1 MGSVF
6 KQLSLASCA
15 IFISQAALAAD
26 LAMDLPAPVIEH
38 IPEVPA
44 TGGWY
49 LRGDIGYKI
58 YQAPKGSFSDPVI
71 GDLRFNRNKM
81 NDTVVIGAGIGYKF
95 NDYLRSDLTFDYE
108 PSAKYTG
115 HAPCND
121 PCASP
126 GYSRETS
133 NIDVWTLMLNGYL
146 DVGTWNGFTPYV
158 GAGVGAAYVNVRD
171 TKSFNPNGVN
181 TSYDGSS
188 GKWNFAW
195 ALMAGTSYAV
205 TPNWDIDLGYRYKNL
220 GEARSVQLNNVG
232 TGQSRIKYKDLAAH
246 EIRLGVR
253 YNFDTAGPVNRP
265 MLYSGNAVSARY

>member
-6 KQLSLASCA
+6 KQLSLASCV

-26 LAMDLPAPVIEH
+26 LAMDLPPPVIEH

-71 GDLRFNRNKM
+71 GDLRFNRNGM
-81 NDTVVIGAGIGYKF
+81 NDTVVIGAGVGYKF
-95 NDYLRSDLTFDYE
+95 NDYLRSDLTLDYE

-115 HAPCND
+115 YAPCNL
-121 PCASP
+121 CTGSNS
-126 GYSRETS
+126 SRETS

-158 GAGVGAAYVNVRD
+158 GAGVGAAYVNVND

-205 TPNWDIDLGYRYKNL
+205 SPNWDIDLGYRYKNL
-220 GEARSVQLNNVG
+220 GEARSVRLNNVG

-246 EIRLGVR
+246 EVRLGVR
-253 YNFDTAGPVNRP
+253 YNFNTAGPVSRP
-265 MLYSGNAVSARY
+265 VLYSGDAISARY

>member
-6 KQLSLASCA
+6 KQLSLAACA
-15 IFISQAALAAD
+15 VFVSQAALAAD

-44 TGGWY
+44 SGGWY

-58 YQAPKGSFSDPVI
+58 YQAPKGSFNDPVI
-71 GDLRFNRNKM
+71 GDLRFGRNKM
-81 NDTVVIGAGIGYKF
+81 NDTMVVGAGVGYRF

-108 PSAKYTG
+108 PSAKYRG
-115 HAPCND
+115 YAPCNLCTGSD
-121 PCASP
+121 
-126 GYSRETS
+126 YSRETA

-158 GAGVGAAYVNVRD
+158 GAGVGAAYVNVGD
-171 TKSFNPNGVN
+171 VKSFNPNGVN
-181 TSYDGSS
+181 TSYSGSH

-220 GEARSVQLNNVG
+220 GEAQSVKLAGVG
-232 TGQSRIKYKDLAAH
+232 SGQTRIKYKDLAAH
-246 EIRLGVR
+246 EVRLGVR
-253 YNFDTAGPVNRP
+253 YNFNTSGAVAAP
-265 MLYSGNAVSARY
+265 MIYSGGAIPARY

>member
-44 TGGWY
+44 AGGWY

-71 GDLRFNRNKM
+71 GDLRFSPNEM
-81 NDTVVIGAGIGYKF
+81 NDTMVIGVGVGYKF

-115 HAPCND
+115 YAPCNLCTGSD
-121 PCASP
+121 S
-126 GYSRETS
+126 SRETS

-158 GAGVGAAYVNVRD
+158 GAGVGAAYVNVKD
-171 TKSFNPNGVN
+171 TKSFNPNGVT

-220 GEARSVQLNNVG
+220 GEARSVQLYNVG

-265 MLYSGNAVSARY
+265 MIYSGDAISARY